1 MLPRWLVG
9 PLLFVS
15 ACFHPSYD
23 HPTCGPHGE
32 CPAGLMCNAQQVCEP
47 DGAPIDA
54 PPDALSGICVGR
66 FVTVCRPAAPPNL
79 ALLAAA
85 TINTDTDPRCTLQGQ
100 GASAPQL
107 CVMAGN
113 DITVSASITAIGSR
127 PLVLAAF
134 HDLDVTANGKLVL
147 SSPSGQPPGAGAN
160 DPACHGSAGGADD
173 PNGSGGGAGGSFG
186 GTGGNGGSGDSGS
199 AAGSVAG
206 SLLSLA
212 FRITGGC
219 QGSKGGDAGTN
230 VGGTPGNGGG
240 AVMLLAANMLT
251 LSGNVTA
258 SGGGGLPA
266 NKLAGGGG
274 GGSGG
279 FVGLDAMTYAITG
292 QVTANGGGG
301 ASGSDTSIPGSPG
314 ADGTLSTTIAA
325 AGGKGTNNAG
335 SGGAGSIATNLN
347 GALGQNS
354 FINKFAGGGGG
365 GGGAGVIL
373 VKGAAP
379 AGGAYSPPL
388 TIVP

>member
-9 PLLFVS
+9 LLVLVP
-15 ACFHPSYD
+15 ACFHPTYD
-23 HPTCGPHGE
+23 HPACGPHGE
-32 CPAGLMCNAQQVCEP
+32 CPGGFTCSAQVCEP
-47 DGAPIDA
+47 EGAPADASIDG
-54 PPDALSGICVGR
+54 PSDICIGR
-66 FVTVCRPAAPPNL
+66 FVVVCRPVAPPNL
-79 ALLAAA
+79 VLIAAA
-85 TINTDTDPRCTLQGQ
+85 TINTDTDPRCTLQSQ
-100 GASAPQL
+100 GTGAPQL

-113 DITVSASITAIGSR
+113 DITVSAPITAIGSH

-134 HDLDVTANGKLVL
+134 HDLDITSNGNLIL
-147 SSPSGQPPGAGAN
+147 SSLRGGAPGAGAN

-186 GTGGNGGSGDSGS
+186 GTGGNGGSGDSGF

-206 SLLSLA
+206 SQLSLV

-219 QGSKGGDAGTN
+219 QGSKGGDAGTT

-240 AVMLLAANMLT
+240 AVMLLAAGMLT
-251 LSGNVTA
+251 LAGNVTA

-266 NKLAGGGG
+266 SKLAGGGG
-274 GGSGG
+274 AGSGG
-279 FVGLDAMTYAITG
+279 FVGLDAMIYAITG

-301 ASGSDTSIPGSPG
+301 ASGADTTFSGSPG
-314 ADGTLSTTIAA
+314 DNGTASITIAA
-325 AGGKGTNNAG
+325 TGGPATNAGGN
-335 SGGAGSIATNLN
+335 GGGGSIAANRN

-354 FINKFAGGGGG
+354 LMNKVAGGGGG

-379 AGGAYSPPL
+379 AGGAYSPSL
-388 TIVP
+388 TIMP